1 MFNAVII
8 RTQSLPWTIM
18 WESWLHGQKL
28 ALIISLTR
36 QRWRLVD
43 WLNSLLIYAYLSDRL
58 YHFICSLRKKN
69 LLGQPQR
76 RLPILLINPEPAGLK
91 SNQNKHLTTE
101 NVKTCKL
108 VIFSCLVREGFCVLS
123 SSGAAVLRLWSKGS
137 E

>member
-1 MFNAVII
+1 MDKYGTSVKNQLDQAMIEAS
-8 RTQSLPWTIM
+8 RLA
-18 WESWLHGQKL
+18 KL
-28 ALIISLTR
+28 ALK
-36 QRWRLVD
+36 
-43 WLNSLLIYAYLSDRL
+43 
-58 YHFICSLRKKN
+58 ICLSLRQAVPFYLFAAEKN
-69 LLGQPQR
+69 QLGQPQR

-123 SSGAAVLRLWSKGS
+123 SSGAAVLWLWSKGS